1 MNSAISFE
9 EANKYFNT
17 HKIVLAYFSTND
29 CNVCKVLKPK
39 VKELIEYEF
48 PLINFLYINVNESKE
63 TAAQFSVFA
72 IPTIIIFVD
81 GKEYIRKSR
90 FINLEEMKSELD
102 RIYSLIY

>member
-1 MNSAISFE
+1 MYNAISFE

-17 HKIVLAYFSTND
+17 HKIVLTYFSTND

-63 TAAQFSVFA
+63 IAAQFSVFA
-72 IPTIIIFVD
+72 IPTIILFID

-90 FINLEEMKSELD
+90 FINLEELKSELD
-102 RIYSLIY
+102 RIYNLIF

>member
-1 MNSAISFE
+1 MNNAIGFE
-9 EANKYFNT
+9 EENKYFNT

-39 VKELIEYEF
+39 VKELIENEF

-72 IPTIIIFVD
+72 IPTIILFID
-81 GKEYIRKSR
+81 GKEYIRKSQ
-90 FINLEEMKSELD
+90 FINLEELKSKLD
-102 RIYSLIY
+102 RIYNLIF